1 MNRVCLIND
10 ISGHGRCS
18 ITMQMPVISAF
29 GDMVS
34 IAPTTY
40 LSNHTGYEHVHKVD
54 LTGDLKEV
62 FKAWDDNN
70 IKFDAFLTGY
80 IGNAD
85 SILDVK
91 EFVSNRK
98 LDNERS
104 LIIVDPVLGDHGK
117 LYDGMTDKHIDNMKK
132 LITISDA
139 ITPNLTE
146 ACLLTGIDYE
156 DLRLKLGI
164 LKYEGK
170 IKKDNEE
177 SKKVAEENVKKV
189 SDQIITILRPL
200 LEKIIF
206 KRMQVTLITGIELYN
221 SIVTI
226 LDVYN
231 GDNKTRQTTCNFVP
245 KLESRPGTGDLFDA
259 LFLSFSLKGYNI
271 IDCLKLTTNFISNA
285 LRFTIDNNLPKNE
298 GVCIEPILVQNINAI
313 IQHTKV
319 NKPKVKGEG
328 E

>member
-18 ITMQMPVISAF
+18 ISMQLPVISAF

-34 IAPTTY
+34 IAPTSY
-40 LSNHTGYEHVHKVD
+40 LSNHTAYEHVHKVD
-54 LTGDLKEV
+54 LTKDLKEV
-62 FKAWDDNN
+62 FKAWDDND
-70 IKFDAFLTGY
+70 IKFNAFLTGY
-80 IGNAD
+80 IGDAD

-91 EFVSNRK
+91 EFLSNRK
-98 LDNERS
+98 LDSEKS
-104 LIIVDPVLGDHGK
+104 LIIVDPVLADHGK
-117 LYDGMTDKHIDNMKK
+117 LYCSMTEKHIENMKK
-132 LITISDA
+132 LITIADA

-164 LKYEGK
+164 LEYDGK
-170 IKKDNEE
+170 VEKGNKESEE
-177 SKKVAEENVKKV
+177 AAKERIRKV
-189 SDQIITILRPL
+189 SDQIINILRPL

-206 KRMQVTLITGIELYN
+206 KRMQVTIITGIEIYN

-245 KLESRPGTGDLFDA
+245 KLENRPGTGDLFDA
-259 LFLSFSLKGYNI
+259 LFLSLSLKGYNI
-271 IDCLKLTTNFISNA
+271 IDVLKITTNFITNA
-285 LRFTIDNNLPKNE
+285 LRFTIDNKLPKNE
-298 GVCIEPILVQNINAI
+298 GVCIEPILVQNINTI
-313 IQHTKV
+313 IKNTKV
-319 NKPKVKGEG
+319 NIPKKEG